1 MVHTCIYF
9 ELPEGQGTCAPTVT
23 IGTVNM
29 FYFQGGNSIPMV
41 RRYLGVTWALLKIS
55 LVVTVYKRRDE
66 MDRNLIDAMNDCLAA
81 VYNLSLAVHINL
93 DSNIVKWILSYNI
106 ASF

>member
-1 MVHTCIYF
+1 MRTYRDYRYR
-9 ELPEGQGTCAPTVT
+9 
-23 IGTVNM
+23 NM

-66 MDRNLIDAMNDCLAA
+66 MDRNLIDAMNEKDVL
-81 VYNLSLAVHINL
+81 
-93 DSNIVKWILSYNI
+93 I
-106 ASF
+106 A

>member
-1 MVHTCIYF
+1 MRTYRDYRYR
-9 ELPEGQGTCAPTVT
+9 
-23 IGTVNM
+23 NM

-41 RRYLGVTWALLKIS
+41 RRYLGFTWALLKIS

-81 VYNLSLAVHINL
+81 VYNLSLAVHKNL
-93 DSNIVKWILSYNI
+93 DSIIVKWILSYNI

>member
-1 MVHTCIYF
+1 
-9 ELPEGQGTCAPTVT
+9 
-23 IGTVNM
+23 
-29 FYFQGGNSIPMV
+29 
-41 RRYLGVTWALLKIS
+41 
-55 LVVTVYKRRDE
+55 

>member
-9 ELPEGQGTCAPTVT
+9 ELPEGQGSCAPTVT
-23 IGTVNM
+23 IVTVIC
-29 FYFQGGNSIPMV
+29 FTFRVAIQS
-41 RRYLGVTWALLKIS
+41 RWLDVTWALLKIS

-81 VYNLSLAVHINL
+81 VYNLSLAVHINF